1 MKVTRAAFAQ
11 ILSYHQVHPSY
22 LDFVSVFGRQI
33 EHQELRFSG
42 FRAQKFLDKVS
53 DSQTQVGR
61 RNAELS
67 NTGEPVPG
75 QTAARFHATP
85 AVSALGRSGRCIQLS
100 WNLKTVVDNSTRGKA
115 EHRDDWSIRQAA
127 FYHQFDVENGNT
139 LWIATSGGD
148 DIQSRVEDHTG
159 RNARP
164 EDVNFDTPKSSFRSS
179 LSVHQLFCNWSTEGW
194 RGHLGWLEQTIAKR
208 VLLPMRS

>member
-1 MKVTRAAFAQ
+1 M
-11 ILSYHQVHPSY
+11 
-22 LDFVSVFGRQI
+22 
-33 EHQELRFSG
+33 
-42 FRAQKFLDKVS
+42 
-53 DSQTQVGR
+53 
-61 RNAELS
+61 
-67 NTGEPVPG
+67 
-75 QTAARFHATP
+75 
-85 AVSALGRSGRCIQLS
+85 
-100 WNLKTVVDNSTRGKA
+100 VDNSTRGKA